1 MGAGF
6 GSPPFLPAIAAQKE
20 VPMHLGYSNT
30 WLIAL
35 HIIAVISWRAGMLYI
50 WRLYVYHAMAT
61 ETAVQE
67 TFQVMERKLMNY
79 ITTPAMIVSLLTGVA
94 MMGLVPAIGK
104 QPWMWIKLGALV
116 GMFASHGMASAYRK
130 KLIANP
136 KVKPDKFYRIM
147 NEVPTVLMIL
157 IVIAVVVKPFAR

>member
-1 MGAGF
+1 MHTGF
-6 GSPPFLPAIAAQKE
+6 
-20 VPMHLGYSNT
+20 SNT

-35 HIIAVISWRAGMLYI
+35 HIIAVISWMAGMLYI

-61 ETAVQE
+61 ETAVRE

-94 MMGLVPAIGK
+94 MLVMSPLLLK
-104 QPWMWIKLGALV
+104 QPWMHIKLTLLI

-136 KVKPDKFYRIM
+136 TVKPDKFFRVM

-157 IVIAVVVKPFAR
+157 IVIAVVVKPFARAVGVE

>member
-1 MGAGF
+1 
-6 GSPPFLPAIAAQKE
+6 
-20 VPMHLGYSNT
+20 
-30 WLIAL
+30 
-35 HIIAVISWRAGMLYI
+35 MLYI

-94 MMGLVPAIGK
+94 MIAMTPLLMK
-104 QPWMWIKLGALV
+104 QPWMHIKLTLLI
-116 GMFASHGMASAYRK
+116 GMFASHGIASAYRK

-136 KVKPDKFYRIM
+136 HVKSDKFYRIM

-157 IVIAVVVKPFAR
+157 IVIAIIVKPFAR